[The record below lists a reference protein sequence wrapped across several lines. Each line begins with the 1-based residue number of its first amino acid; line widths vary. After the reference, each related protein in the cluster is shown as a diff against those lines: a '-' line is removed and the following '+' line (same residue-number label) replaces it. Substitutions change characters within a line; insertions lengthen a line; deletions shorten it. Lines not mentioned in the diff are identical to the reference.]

1 MRWFALACVDMR
13 CYHANMSSHTL
24 LRMTY
29 LLIRC
34 FTCQRM
40 RWHVRW
46 HALLPSTIIIHH
58 TFIPFRLRERVP
70 RI

>member
-1 MRWFALACVDMR
+1 MRWLALACVVMR
-13 CYHANMSSHTL
+13 CYHANMPSHTL

-29 LLIRC
+29 LVIRC

-40 RWHVRW
+40 GWHVRW

-58 TFIPFRLRERVP
+58 AMIPLYLSD
-70 RI
+70 